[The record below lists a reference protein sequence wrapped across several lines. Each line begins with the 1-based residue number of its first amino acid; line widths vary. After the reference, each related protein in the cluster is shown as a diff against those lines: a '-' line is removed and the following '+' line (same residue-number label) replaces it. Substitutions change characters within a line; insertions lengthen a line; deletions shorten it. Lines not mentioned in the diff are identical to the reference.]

1 MLAYFVPMELG
12 SKRCRG
18 LEISR
23 EIGNK
28 INRREQRS
36 KQGNS
41 IHESDFLHAGHVAEL
56 TTGSGRGS
64 TWPCRLQ
71 CRHQSS
77 SRAS

>member
-56 TTGSGRGS
+56 TTGSGRGEY
-64 TWPCRLQ
+64 LQ